1 MRKRILSNSINS
13 TLANTWLLI
22 LRLSAGGFMLT
33 HGYPKLTR
41 LFESGEIKFG
51 DPLGIGPAASLVLAV
66 FAEFICSILVG
77 LGLFTRLATVPL
89 IITMLVAAF
98 IAHGEDPFSK
108 KELALMYI
116 LVYVTLLV
124 FGGGKYSMDE
134 LISGKKGL

>member
-1 MRKRILSNSINS
+1 MKGILGNGYNNSLVNI
-13 TLANTWLLI
+13 WLLF

-51 DPLGIGPAASLVLAV
+51 DPIGIGPVASLVLAV
-66 FAEFICSILVG
+66 FAEFLCSILVG
-77 LGLFTRLATVPL
+77 LGFFTRLATVPL

-98 IAHGEDPFSK
+98 IAHGADPFSR

-124 FGGGKYSMDE
+124 FGGGKYSMDK
-134 LISGKKGL
+134 LISKKKSI

>member
-98 IAHGEDPFSK
+98 IAHGEDPFSR

>member
-1 MRKRILSNSINS
+1 MRKRILSYGIDA

-33 HGYPKLTR
+33 HGYPKLLR
-41 LFESGEIKFG
+41 LFDSGEIKFG
-51 DPLGIGPAASLVLAV
+51 DPIGIGPVASLVLTV
-66 FAEFICSILVG
+66 FAEFFCSILVG

-98 IAHGEDPFSK
+98 IAHGEDPFSR
-108 KELALMYI
+108 KELALMYV

-124 FGGGKYSMDE
+124 FGGGKYTVDN
-134 LISGKKGL
+134 LIRGKKGI